1 MRKMHYL
8 VLIVL
13 FVFSVVT
20 FSFLTD
26 QMPNVSRGKLIFV
39 ERALLINLEI
49 AKTEKQRRTGLMHR
63 DKLVKNS
70 GMLFV
75 FEQENVQRVWM
86 KDTLISLDVIFISEQ
101 NKVVSFFKS
110 LTPCKKKGCDIYTS
124 TEKAKYMLEVNA
136 GLIER
141 EGIEI
146 GQKVRLAFS
155 L

>member
-1 MRKMHYL
+1 MRKMHYFM
-8 VLIVL
+8 LIVL

-20 FSFLTD
+20 FSFVAD
-26 QMPNVSRGKLIFV
+26 QMSNVARGELIFV
-39 ERALLINLEI
+39 KRALLINLEI

-63 DKLVKNS
+63 DKLVKKS
-70 GMLFV
+70 GMLFI

-86 KDTLISLDVIFISEQ
+86 KDTLISLDVIFISAQ

-110 LTPCKKKGCDIYTS
+110 LKPCKKKDCDIYTS